1 MSTESQKSDSASES
15 EENAL
20 EEYPARPPTPRLGP
34 RAGPRAG
41 PFREGFGGEQSSV
54 MYTVPMTRSPTRTPA
69 YTETEFSSDELV
81 PPPSYRDIDIIEIY
95 QRYQDMYRANYPDV
109 SLIKNNLNRITMIV
123 PFM

>member
-1 MSTESQKSDSASES
+1 MIDYSASEP
-15 EENAL
+15 EENTL
-20 EEYPARPPTPRLGP
+20 EEYPARPPTPRLG
-34 RAGPRAG
+34 
-41 PFREGFGGEQSSV
+41 EQSSL

-123 PFM
+123 LFM

>member
-15 EENAL
+15 GENAL
-20 EEYPARPPTPRLGP
+20 EEYPARPPTPRL
-34 RAGPRAG
+34 GPRAG

-69 YTETEFSSDELV
+69 SKETEFSSDELV

-109 SLIKNNLNRITMIV
+109 SLIKII
-123 PFM
+123 

>member
-15 EENAL
+15 EENTL
-20 EEYPARPPTPRLGP
+20 EEYPARPPTPR
-34 RAGPRAG
+34 AS
-41 PFREGFGGEQSSV
+41 PFREGFGGEQPTTLV
-54 MYTVPMTRSPTRTPA
+54 TTAYLEYTVPMTRSRTRSPA
-69 YTETEFSSDELV
+69 STETEFSADELV
-81 PPPSYRDIDIIEIY
+81 PPPSYREIDITELY